1 MNGGDRPNP
10 DALLSSLQREEAA
23 KKRGRLKVFLGMS
36 PGVGKTYAMLEA
48 ARRELAAGRDV
59 VIGYV
64 ETHSRKET
72 DALTAGLPVVPRKT
86 VEHRGLA
93 LTEMDLDAV
102 LARHPQLALVDELA
116 HTNAPGSR
124 HPKRYHDVRELLDAG
139 IDVFTTLNVQ
149 HVGSRA
155 EIVREFTGATIQETV
170 PDSVL
175 DEAEIELVDLP
186 PGELLKR
193 LAEGRVYV
201 PDRAQAAASNFF
213 REGNLIA
220 LRELALRVAAEHV
233 GQNVRDYLAAQHITG
248 PWKSGQRLLVAISPS
263 PLSESMARWTRRL
276 ADNLQAPWLAVFVD
290 TGRPLSDDEQ
300 TRLQKNLALARELG
314 AEVITT
320 SDQDLVEGILRVAR
334 QQNVTQIVAG
344 KPAGFRLPDFLRGGS
359 VLDRLIRGSGNID
372 VCCVRTE
379 TGGAAAVPLPFRW
392 RSSSTP
398 RQYLAALAGVAGV
411 TGFNLILSQW
421 TGYYVV
427 SLVYL
432 LLVVTL
438 GLFVGRG
445 PNLLAA
451 TFSAL
456 LWNFLFVPPLYTFA
470 ISSVHDALMFGALFV
485 VALAMGQLTTR
496 LRAQQ
501 AAEREREERATA
513 LYLLTRE
520 LAGGKDFTELLGV
533 VIRQLGEVFKADVA
547 VLLPDE
553 NRKVEL
559 VPYPFGTLDVSE
571 KEAGVAAW
579 AFRNAKPAGCA
590 TDTLPAADALYL
602 PLVTPA
608 GCVGVIGLRLKTGR
622 DLSLQQRNLLEN
634 FIRQIALVLDRQRL
648 SDADHTARLL
658 EESER
663 LSKALLDSISHELRT
678 PIAAITSAASG
689 LEELTEKDNPALR
702 RAFTGEIREASR
714 RLNRLVGNLL
724 DMTRLESG
732 RMTPRL
738 EWCDVGDLVGVAL
751 RQLEKELAGHPVTTR
766 LPRELPLVKM
776 DFMLMEQALANLL
789 LNAALH
795 TPAGTR
801 VQISATV
808 ENGEL
813 LLSVADN
820 GPGIPAEALPQLFG
834 KFYRAPGAPAG
845 GSGLG
850 LSIVKGFVEAHG
862 GHVSAANRAGGGAE
876 FTIHLPLGQ
885 APPPPEAPKA

>member
-1 MNGGDRPNP
+1 MIDGDRPNP

-23 KKRGRLKVFLGMS
+23 QQRGRLKVFLGMS

-48 ARRELAAGRDV
+48 ARRELAAGRDLV
-59 VIGYV
+59 VGYV
-64 ETHSRKET
+64 ETHGRKET
-72 DALTAGLPVVPRKT
+72 DALAAGLPVVPRKT
-86 VEHRGLA
+86 IEHRGLT

-102 LARHPQLALVDELA
+102 LARRPQLALVDELA

-201 PDRAQAAASNFF
+201 PDRAQAAAQNFF

-233 GQNVRDYLAAQHITG
+233 GQNVRDYLAARQLAG
-248 PWKSGQRLLVAISPS
+248 PVKSGQRLLVAISPS

-290 TGRPLSDDEQ
+290 TGRRLSDDEQ

-314 AEVITT
+314 AEVIAT
-320 SDQDLVEGILRVAR
+320 SDQDLVEGILRVAH

-344 KPAGFRLPDFLRGGS
+344 KPAGFRLLDFLRGGS
-359 VLDRLIRGSGNID
+359 VLGRLIRGSSNID
-372 VCCVRTE
+372 VCCVRAE
-379 TGGAAAVPLPFRW
+379 TGDPAAAPRPLRW
-392 RSSSTP
+392 RPSSAP
-398 RQYLAALAGVAGV
+398 RQYLAALGVVAGV
-411 TGFNLILSQW
+411 TALNFALRNW
-421 TGYYVV
+421 TGPYAL

-432 LLVVTL
+432 MAVVTL
-438 GLFVGRG
+438 SMFVGRG
-445 PNLLAA
+445 PIYLAA
-451 TFSAL
+451 TAGAL
-456 LWNFLFVPPLYTFA
+456 MWNYCFLPPLYTFY
-470 ISSVHDALMFGALFV
+470 ITSFQDALMFTMFFV
-485 VALAMGQLTTR
+485 VALAMGHLTGR

-501 AAEREREERATA
+501 SAEREREERATA

-533 VIRQLGEVFKADVA
+533 VIRQLGEVFRADVA
-547 VLLPDE
+547 VLLPDTD
-553 NRKVEL
+553 RKAEL
-559 VPYPFGTLDVSE
+559 VSYPFGTLDVSE

-590 TDTLPAADALYL
+590 TDTLPSADALYM
-602 PLVTPA
+602 PLVTPT
-608 GCVGVIGLRLKTGR
+608 GCVGVIGLRLKKGR
-622 DLSLQQRNLLEN
+622 ELPLLQRNLLEN
-634 FIRQIALVLDRQRL
+634 FIHQTALVLDRQRL
-648 SDADHTARLL
+648 SDADHTAKLL

-689 LEELTEKDNPALR
+689 LEDLADKDKPALR
-702 RAFTGEIREASR
+702 RALTDEIREASR

-738 EWCDVGDLVGVAL
+738 EWCDMGDLVGVAL
-751 RQLEKELAGHPVTTR
+751 RQLEKELAGHPVTTH

-776 DFMLMEQALANLL
+776 DFVLMEQALTNLL

-795 TPAGTR
+795 TPAGIR
-801 VQISATV
+801 IQISAAA

-813 LLSVADN
+813 LLSVADT

-876 FTIHLPLGQ
+876 FTIRLPLGQ
-885 APPPPEAPKA
+885 APPMPEEPKT

>member
-1 MNGGDRPNP
+1 MTDDRPNP
-10 DALLSSLQREEAA
+10 DALLAALQRDEA
-23 KKRGRLKVFLGMS
+23 KQQRGHLKVFLGMS
-36 PGVGKTYAMLEA
+36 PGVGKTFAMLQA
-48 ARRELAAGRDV
+48 ARRELAAGRDI

-64 ETHSRKET
+64 ETHGRAET
-72 DALTAGLPVVPRKT
+72 DALTEGLPIIPRCT
-86 VEHRGLA
+86 VDYRGITI
-93 LTEMDLDAV
+93 TEMDLDAV
-102 LARHPQLALVDELA
+102 LARRPQLALVDELA

-124 HPKRYHDVRELLDAG
+124 HPKRYQDVRELLDAG

-193 LAEGRVYV
+193 LSEGKVYV
-201 PDRAQAAASNFF
+201 SDRAQAAAKNFF
-213 REGNLIA
+213 REGNLTA

-233 GQNVRDYLAAQHITG
+233 GQNVRDYLSARHITG

-290 TGRPLSDDEQ
+290 TGHPLSNDEQ

-320 SDQDLVEGILRVAR
+320 SDQDLVAGILRVAR

-344 KPAGFRLPDFLRGGS
+344 KSAGNRALNCFRGGS
-359 VLDRLIRGSGNID
+359 VLSRLIRGSENID
-372 VCCVRTE
+372 VCCVRAE
-379 TGGAAAVPLPFRW
+379 TGDNSAPEPPPRW
-392 RSSSTP
+392 RLSSAP
-398 RQYLAALAGVAGV
+398 RQYAASLGVIAAA
-411 TGFNLILSQW
+411 TGLNFALQNL
-421 TGYYVV
+421 TGPYAL

-432 LLVVTL
+432 LATVALA
-438 GLFVGRG
+438 LFVGRG
-445 PNLLAA
+445 PIYLAA
-451 TFSAL
+451 AASAL
-456 LWNFLFVPPLYTFA
+456 LWNFFFLPPRFTFY
-470 ISSVHDALMFGALFV
+470 ITNFQDALMFGMFFI
-485 VALAMGQLTTR
+485 VAVAMGQLTTR

-501 AAEREREERATA
+501 TAEREREERATA

-520 LAGGKDFTELLGV
+520 LAEGKDFTELLGV
-533 VIRQLGEVFKADVA
+533 VIRQIGDAFKADVA
-547 VLLPDE
+547 VLLPDME
-553 NRKVEL
+553 SKVEL

-571 KEAGVAAW
+571 KEASVAAW
-579 AFRNAKPAGCA
+579 AFRNAKPAGRG
-590 TDTLPAADALYL
+590 TDTLPSTTALYL
-602 PLVTPA
+602 PLVTPT
-608 GCVGVIGLRLKTGR
+608 GCVGVIGLRLKAER
-622 DLSLQQRNLLEN
+622 DLSLQQRNLLES

-648 SDADHTARLL
+648 SDADQTAKLL

-689 LEELTEKDNPALR
+689 LEELAEKENPALC
-702 RAFTGEIREASR
+702 RALTGEIREASR

-732 RMTPRL
+732 RMKPRL
-738 EWCDVGDLVGVAL
+738 EWCDVADLVNVSMQ
-751 RQLEKELAGHPVTTR
+751 QLEKELAGHKVSVSLAPQ
-766 LPRELPLVKM
+766 LPLVKM
-776 DFMLMEQALANLL
+776 DFVLMEQALVNLL
-789 LNAALH
+789 LNATLH
-795 TPAGTR
+795 TPPGTR
-801 VQISATV
+801 IHVNAAV
-808 ENGEL
+808 AENDL
-813 LLSVADN
+813 VLSVADN
-820 GPGIPAEALPQLFG
+820 GPGIPPEALPQLFG

-862 GHVSAANRAGGGAE
+862 GRVSAGNRVSGGAE
-876 FTIHLPLGQ
+876 FTILLPIGK
-885 APPPPEAPKA
+885 APPPPEETK

>member
-1 MNGGDRPNP
+1 VPEDSRPNP
-10 DALLSSLQREEAA
+10 DALLSSLQREETA

-64 ETHSRKET
+64 ETHGRKET
-72 DALTAGLPVVPRKT
+72 DALTAGLPGVPRKT
-86 VEHRGLA
+86 IEHRGLT

-124 HPKRYHDVRELLDAG
+124 HPKRYQDVRELLDAG

-186 PGELLKR
+186 PGELLNR
-193 LAEGRVYV
+193 LAEGKVYL
-201 PDRAQAAASNFF
+201 PDRAQAAAANFF

-233 GQNVRDYLAAQHITG
+233 GQNVRDYLAARHITG
-248 PWKSGQRLLVAISPS
+248 PWKSGQRLLVALSPS

-290 TGRPLSDDEQ
+290 TGRRLSDDEQ
-300 TRLQKNLALARELG
+300 NRLQKNLALARELG

-320 SDQDLVEGILRVAR
+320 SDQDLVDGILRVAR

-344 KPAGFRLPDFLRGGS
+344 KPAGLQLLEFFRGGS
-359 VLDRLIRGSGNID
+359 VLGRLIRNSDNID
-372 VCCVRTE
+372 VCCVRAE
-379 TGGAAAVPLPFRW
+379 TGEAAAAPRPFRW
-392 RSSSTP
+392 RPGSAP
-398 RQYLAALAGVAGV
+398 RQYLGALAVVAGV
-411 TGFNLILSQW
+411 TVLNFALRNW
-421 TGYYVV
+421 TGPYAL

-432 LLVVTL
+432 MAVVAL
-438 GLFVGRG
+438 ALFVGRG
-445 PNLLAA
+445 PIYLAA
-451 TFSAL
+451 TAGAL
-456 LWNFLFVPPLYTFA
+456 MWNYFFLPPLYTFY
-470 ISSVHDALMFGALFV
+470 ITSFQDALMFIMFFV
-485 VALAMGQLTTR
+485 VALAMGHLTGR
-496 LRAQQ
+496 LRAQES
-501 AAEREREERATA
+501 AEREREERATA

-547 VLLPDE
+547 VLLPDT
-553 NRKVEL
+553 NRRAEL
-559 VPYPFGTLDVSE
+559 VPYPFGTLEVSE
-571 KEAGVAAW
+571 KEAGVSAW

-590 TDTLPAADALYL
+590 TDTLPSAEGLYM
-602 PLVTPA
+602 PLVTPT
-608 GCVGVIGLRLKTGR
+608 GCVGVIGLRLKNGR
-622 DLSLQQRNLLEN
+622 ALPLQQRNLLEN
-634 FIRQIALVLDRQRL
+634 FIHQIALVLDRQRL
-648 SDADHTARLL
+648 SDADHTAKLL

-689 LEELTEKDNPALR
+689 LENLEDNPAVR
-702 RAFTGEIREASR
+702 RALTGEIREASR

-738 EWCDVGDLVGVAL
+738 EWCDAGDLVGVAL
-751 RQLEKELAGHPVTTR
+751 RQLEKELAGHPVTTN

-776 DFMLMEQALANLL
+776 DFVLMEQALANLL

-801 VQISATV
+801 IQIKATA

-820 GPGIPAEALPQLFG
+820 GPGIPADVLPQLFD

-876 FTIHLPLGQ
+876 FTIRLPLGQ
-885 APPPPEAPKA
+885 APPPPEEPKS